1 MNSAMKP
8 AMKPGHNPISPTRA
22 PVTRD
27 RRDAGF
33 SLVEALAV
41 LAVAAI
47 VIAFAI
53 PKIQEMFFNTNVEQ
67 AYSESVDLI
76 IAGQRF
82 RSVNSDYTGITVQKL
97 KDEGYGLQKYTDG
110 TGENAYGLNITIG
123 PKSSNADA
131 EITYQF
137 DAEPACEQIQA
148 RVGNI
153 QAVKAAP
160 APDCTGSGPYTL
172 TFEIN

>member
-1 MNSAMKP
+1 MNTAN
-8 AMKPGHNPISPTRA
+8 NPIYPMSPAGTA
-22 PVTRD
+22 ATPGSPD
-27 RRDAGF
+27 RPEAGF

-47 VIAFAI
+47 VIAFAV

-82 RSVNSDYTGITVQKL
+82 RSVNSDYDGITVTKL

-110 TGENAYGLNITIG
+110 TGENAYGLNITIA
-123 PKSSNADA
+123 PKNTNADA

-137 DAEPACEQIQA
+137 DAQEACEQIEA
-148 RVGNI
+148 RVKNI
-153 QAVKAAP
+153 KAVKTTPAP
-160 APDCTGSGPYTL
+160 ACGTTAPYTL
-172 TFEIN
+172 TFQIN

>member
-1 MNSAMKP
+1 MNP
-8 AMKPGHNPISPTRA
+8 AMKSETYPISPARV

-82 RSVNSDYTGITVQKL
+82 RSVNGDYTAITVQKL

-110 TGENAYGLNITIG
+110 TGENAYGLDIIIA

-137 DAEPACEQIQA
+137 DAEEACKQIEA
-148 RVGNI
+148 RVGKI
-153 QAVKAAP
+153 QAVKTVTACAG
-160 APDCTGSGPYTL
+160 TGPYTL
-172 TFEIN
+172 KFEIN